1 MALSAGKP
9 VLEAAIVDA
18 YMTAKTNGEEG
29 KMTADM
35 VIAKLASDIAD
46 AIHAYTQTAQ
56 VHTVVAGAAVGPP
69 APVNPVAAVV
79 TGTGLGMLV

>member
-35 VIAKLASDIAD
+35 VIAKLAWCQGNMANTSDSAAD
-46 AIHAYTQTAQ
+46 QRVWMCAARRLQASPHA
-56 VHTVVAGAAVGPP
+56 
-69 APVNPVAAVV
+69 
-79 TGTGLGMLV
+79 